1 MKFFKLVF
9 IIATSFFLISCGTLS
24 NMMPKNLNEEAE
36 QHSNF
41 LQKYQ
46 INSIFHNIIR
56 AAYNEPLT
64 FMTIQGVSG
73 GFSNALSITPN
84 SGIGASGSITGN
96 VNPLAVTATAQD
108 GNTANYNINV
118 LDSALFSQYYLAKI
132 PVEYS
137 EYFTDNHRPTELVHS
152 LLIDSITITNSKG
165 SKKTYI
171 NNPLL
176 VNYPEFQDQLYQL
189 IGYGL
194 APYKIDASYELVGP
208 PVSEASLI
216 KNYGPNF
223 RNTLNSEGLLVRP
236 SITKT
241 SNSSTG
247 QNFQLIRKIGT
258 HVALCIPRGPND
270 DQVKK
275 THGASLF
282 CETHADPF
290 VSQLEQADDRKVS
303 ITFRSTNQVFDFLG
317 EVVRAQLDVPSYMV
331 TLPPISPAITL
342 RVPRSSYE
350 LFPVKEVSS
359 YDTNNYAKITTILG
373 KTYAIPLDNDGY
385 ARMTLKLVSQLLKL
399 NYQPGVLPQNQSP
412 IIVNTIRN

>member
-1 MKFFKLVF
+1 MEFFLMKFFKLVF

-165 SKKTYI
+165 SKK
-171 NNPLL
+171 
-176 VNYPEFQDQLYQL
+176 
-189 IGYGL
+189 
-194 APYKIDASYELVGP
+194 
-208 PVSEASLI
+208 
-216 KNYGPNF
+216 
-223 RNTLNSEGLLVRP
+223 RTL
-236 SITKT
+236 TT
-241 SNSSTG
+241 
-247 QNFQLIRKIGT
+247 
-258 HVALCIPRGPND
+258 LC
-270 DQVKK
+270 
-275 THGASLF
+275 
-282 CETHADPF
+282 
-290 VSQLEQADDRKVS
+290 
-303 ITFRSTNQVFDFLG
+303 
-317 EVVRAQLDVPSYMV
+317 
-331 TLPPISPAITL
+331 
-342 RVPRSSYE
+342 
-350 LFPVKEVSS
+350 
-359 YDTNNYAKITTILG
+359 
-373 KTYAIPLDNDGY
+373 
-385 ARMTLKLVSQLLKL
+385 
-399 NYQPGVLPQNQSP
+399 
-412 IIVNTIRN
+412 